1 MDNTNNTRFNMP
13 MSSIDSKGLQYLSD
27 RLSKNPNSRFVC
39 AIARLNP
46 KGTAYIGMNKSGK
59 EFVTIPVVADYA
71 DKAAHYAGLSDKE
84 DGAGL
89 FYTLMISGSAA
100 TRYANMLRKG
110 MLRSGTELILTGLSE
125 IRETT
130 GRDGKTYR
138 NPTVYVSTLDISR
151 WAKKENTPIALR
163 DNVGGGAAPAA
174 TKPAAVK
181 AKTEK
186 KTEPRE
192 EKPAAAPQP
201 AFQAPSMNDDMELLE
216 DSDDLPF

>member
-84 DGAGL
+84 DGTGL

-163 DNVGGGAAPAA
+163 DNVGGGAVPAA
-174 TKPAAVK
+174 SATPSHA
-181 AKTEK
+181 
-186 KTEPRE
+186 
-192 EKPAAAPQP
+192 AAAPQP

>member
-1 MDNTNNTRFNMP
+1 MDNNNNNRFNMP
-13 MSSIDSKGLQYLSD
+13 MSSVDAKGFQYLSD

-46 KGTAYIGMNKSGK
+46 KGTAFIGTNKSGK
-59 EFVTIPVVADYA
+59 KFVTIPVVADYA

-110 MLRSGTELILTGLSE
+110 MLRSGTELLLTGLSE

-151 WAKKENTPIALR
+151 WGKKENASIALR

-174 TKPAAVK
+174 PAAPSY
-181 AKTEK
+181 AA
-186 KTEPRE
+186 
-192 EKPAAAPQP
+192 PAAQP
-201 AFQAPSMNDDMELLE
+201 AYQAPSMSDDMELL
-216 DSDDLPF
+216 DDNDDLPF

>member
-174 TKPAAVK
+174 SAAWLH
-181 AKTEK
+181 TRYIPCPC
-186 KTEPRE
+186 T
-192 EKPAAAPQP
+192 
-201 AFQAPSMNDDMELLE
+201 S
-216 DSDDLPF
+216 

>member
-1 MDNTNNTRFNMP
+1 MDNNNNNRFNMP
-13 MSSIDSKGLQYLSD
+13 MSSVDAKGFQYLSD
-27 RLSKNPNSRFVC
+27 RLGKNPNSRFVC

-46 KGTAYIGMNKSGK
+46 KGTAFIGTNKSGK

-110 MLRSGTELILTGLSE
+110 MLRSGTELLLTGLSE

-151 WAKKENTPIALR
+151 WGKKENASIALR
-163 DNVGGGAAPAA
+163 DNVGGGTAPAAPAA
-174 TKPAAVK
+174 PSYAAPAA
-181 AKTEK
+181 
-186 KTEPRE
+186 
-192 EKPAAAPQP
+192 QP
-201 AFQAPSMNDDMELLE
+201 AYQAPSMSDDMELL
-216 DSDDLPF
+216 DDNDDLPF